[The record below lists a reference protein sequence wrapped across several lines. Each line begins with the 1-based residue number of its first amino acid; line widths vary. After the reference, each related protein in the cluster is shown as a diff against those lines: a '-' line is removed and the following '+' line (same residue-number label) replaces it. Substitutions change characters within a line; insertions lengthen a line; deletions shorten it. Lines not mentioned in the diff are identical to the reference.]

1 MSSVV
6 YPARKEKVDDLG
18 FPRTPD
24 RLLRLCSS
32 RVQQSEVYETMT
44 GTCRPYNLGYSAT
57 YRIG

>member
-24 RLLRLCSS
+24 RLPRSCGL
-32 RVQQSEVYETMT
+32 RVQQLEVCETMMD
-44 GTCRPYNLGYSAT
+44 TCGLYDLGGST
-57 YRIG
+57 T